1 MTEPSFFAIIPANV
15 RYDERLK
22 PNAKLLYGEIT
33 ALSSREGYCWAENS
47 YFAELFKVSNETI
60 SRWVSQLVEFEYIF
74 IELIEGHKR
83 RIILDKKVVEGMTKK
98 SRGYDKKVKGGM
110 TKKSRGYD
118 EKVKPLIMYSNTINN
133 TINREAT
140 PLAFLKENSQST
152 WEVLMMKYSRQIKAF
167 DKAKESFDLT
177 YITEQ
182 REFDVKV
189 INARAQLYFNR
200 WIENESKY
208 AGPAVE
214 ENIKQPYQK
223 NKF

>member
-1 MTEPSFFAIIPANV
+1 MNPGYYAIIPANV
-15 RYDERLK
+15 RYDKRLK

-33 ALSSREGYCWAENS
+33 SLTNKEGFCWAENS
-47 YFAELFKVSNETI
+47 YFAELFDVSPETI
-60 SRWVSQLVEFEYIF
+60 SRWISQLFELGYVYVE
-74 IELIEGHKR
+74 LLKSEGNKR
-83 RIILDKKVVEGMTKK
+83 KITIDEKVNRSCQKSQEVLTKK
-98 SRGYDKKVKGGM
+98 SRPIDKKVN
-110 TKKSRGYD
+110 S
-118 EKVKPLIMYSNTINN
+118 LIGINN
-133 TINREAT
+133 KSNNTKNREAT

-214 ENIKQPYQK
+214 ENVKQPYQK